1 MLDAP
6 ICNMSRRAQRDPWK
20 CMQLLNWRFE
30 QTEEI
35 AHKTAD
41 VRCLKYVWSSIQ
53 TNHQVGATWP
63 NTLRTQSNT
72 HFSCHNV
79 CQLEYC
85 SLMNICVCALDRS
98 IECVCFCIKLRLLH
112 CSFVLLFITHTHTL
126 LWNFI
131 NPAAAV
137 HPWSKSCSFSKCPDL
152 LPAHRFLRVEAG
164 LRVTT
169 RPTARARELGVRAG
183 SLCLC

>member
-72 HFSCHNV
+72 HSSCHNV

-126 LWNFI
+126 FCET
-131 NPAAAV
+131 
-137 HPWSKSCSFSKCPDL
+137 SSTRRR
-152 LPAHRFLRVEAG
+152 RFTHEAN
-164 LRVTT
+164 LALSPNV
-169 RPTARARELGVRAG
+169 PTCFPLTGFFV
-183 SLCLC
+183 